1 MSISLLLPTKKSIAS
16 ADDENEEKVRQA
28 KTFRI
33 LCQEI
38 KMSKSD
44 SEMNSAIAQI
54 LGMNKFTNFSL
65 QKWEKDIC
73 ETVVSDPASE
83 QIAHQVRD
91 ET

>member
-65 QKWEKDIC
+65 QK
-73 ETVVSDPASE
+73 
-83 QIAHQVRD
+83 
-91 ET
+91 

>member
-1 MSISLLLPTKKSIAS
+1 
-16 ADDENEEKVRQA
+16 
-28 KTFRI
+28 
-33 LCQEI
+33 
-38 KMSKSD
+38 MSKSD

-54 LGMNKFTNFSL
+54 WGMNKFTNFSL

-73 ETVVSDPASE
+73 ETVVSNPASE